1 MTDQGAHEAQSS
13 ADLLEL
19 RVSVSALAAGVEQL
33 RQALVPLAGMPHQLD
48 ALQALHSERLTNHIA
63 NHDRDI
69 KDQREDL
76 EAESGRRRAAHSDL
90 VKLLESEVLNR
101 QQEDARLEARLT
113 KAIEA
118 VQEWQTWAL
127 RVVLGLVIA
136 AVVGVVLVAP

>member
-33 RQALVPLAGMPHQLD
+33 RQALIPLAGMPHQLD

-63 NHDRDI
+63 NHVRDV
-69 KDQREDL
+69 KDLHDDL
-76 EAESGRRRAAHSDL
+76 EAEEGRRRAGD
-90 VKLLESEVLNR
+90 K
-101 QQEDARLEARLT
+101 DLEARLT

-118 VQEWQTWAL
+118 IQEWQTWAIRIVL
-127 RVVLGLVIA
+127 AFVILAVLGLV
-136 AVVGVVLVAP
+136 VVTP